1 MFQLIYLELQILVV
15 PCWADGDDYIHTE
28 KSPCE
33 ECEKNEDKH
42 GLYDVIWLAS
52 TNDIDENVKFI
63 EKLRGIVLRL
73 KTFNDADR
81 CQVYIDQLS
90 AESQLIMIISD
101 VKHIEI
107 IRHIYHLR
115 RISSIYICSTEII
128 TKQQWMSYCPKI
140 KGIFDD
146 FNELITR
153 VEKDQD
159 TQRKLEE
166 PLGIHLLSIIDYRDK
181 STSWDGE
188 FVYTQSLL
196 NCILSI
202 PSNEQD
208 KNELISICKYEYS
221 DSPGELRNI
230 DDFDKYCSSKNI
242 LWWYTREC
250 FFQKILNRVLRQQNI
265 HMTFLLRRYINDLR
279 EALFKIQSTIP
290 LKVYRSQLMSKSEL
304 DCLLNQVDKY
314 ICINSFFSTSL
325 ERYIAS
331 FRMGHGDPQ
340 NDLVKVLFEI
350 DAYPN
355 LKNETPFAN
364 ISSDSK
370 FDNEIEVLFTV
381 GSIFRLNAINC
392 NEDHV
397 YTIKMTLCS
406 TEEHELKPV
415 LDYIKS
421 KNRMQQKNL
430 HTFAKFL
437 LNMGKF
443 DYAAE
448 CCQRFMH
455 QLSSDDPDLIDVYED
470 LAVIA
475 SQTGDFNQSLQWQK
489 KLLSL
494 RQTIPNVVKVNNS
507 ERTHHSNDSAQS
519 STARVRECRNY
530 PSGDAYD
537 GEFLNDLYHGYGI
550 YTWENGDRYEGMWE
564 HNRREG
570 QGTWT
575 WGAQTA
581 SADDQYCGEWHADKK
596 HGYGEYF
603 QKNGDI
609 YKGQFKD
616 DKRDGMGIY
625 QMKNGQCFNVVYDR
639 DHLISRENI

>member
-1 MFQLIYLELQILVV
+1 MIQLIYPNPQVLVV
-15 PCWADGDDYIHTE
+15 SPLEDDDDYTYTQ
-28 KSPCE
+28 KPSCE
-33 ECEKNEDKH
+33 ECEKEENKH
-42 GLYDVIWLAS
+42 GLYDAIWLAS
-52 TNDIDENVKFI
+52 TNGIGENVKFI
-63 EKLRGIVLRL
+63 EKLREIVLRL
-73 KTFNDADR
+73 KTFDDANK

-90 AESQLIMIISD
+90 AESRLIMIISD
-101 VKHIEI
+101 VKQIEI
-107 IRHIYHLR
+107 IRQIYHLR
-115 RISSIYICSTEII
+115 RISSIYICCTEII
-128 TKQQWMSYCPKI
+128 IKQQWMSYCPKI
-140 KGIFDD
+140 KGIFHD
-146 FNELITR
+146 FNDLITR
-153 VEKDQD
+153 VEKDQE

-188 FVYTQSLL
+188 FVYRQSLL

-208 KNELISICKYEYS
+208 KNELISICKSEYS

-230 DDFDKYCSSKNI
+230 DDFEKYCSSENI

-250 FFQKILNRVLRQQNI
+250 FFQKILNRALRQQNI
-265 HMTFLLRRYINDLR
+265 HITFLLRRYINDLC

-304 DCLLNQVDKY
+304 DCLLNQVNKH
-314 ICINSFFSTSL
+314 IRISSFFSTSL

-331 FRMGHGDPQ
+331 FRMGDGDPQ

-350 DAYPN
+350 DAYPH

-406 TEEHELKPV
+406 FEEHELKPV
-415 LDYIKS
+415 LDYMKS
-421 KNRMQQKNL
+421 KNGMQQRNL
-430 HTFAKFL
+430 HAFAKLL

-448 CCQRFMH
+448 CCQRFIH
-455 QLSSDDPDLIDVYED
+455 QLSSDNPDLIDVYED

-475 SQTGDFNQSLQWQK
+475 SQTGDFDQSLQWQK

-494 RQTIPNVVKVNNS
+494 QQTIPNIAKVNNS
-507 ERTHHSNDSAQS
+507 ERTHYSNDSPQS
-519 STARVRECRNY
+519 STERVRECRNY
-530 PSGDAYD
+530 PSGDVYD
-537 GEFLNDLYHGYGI
+537 GEFLNELYHGHGI
-550 YTWENGDRYEGMWE
+550 YTWENGDRYEGMWK
-564 HNRREG
+564 HNHREG

-575 WGAQTA
+575 WGEQTA
-581 SADDQYCGEWHADKK
+581 SAGDQYCGEWHADKK

-616 DKRDGMGIY
+616 DKRDGTGIY